1 MDLGEGGDSL
11 TSSGGLNGL
20 KPCLDL
26 SGRVSSGELWEEG
39 KEGQGAFL

>member
-1 MDLGEGGDSL
+1 MDPGEGGNSL
-11 TSSGGLNGL
+11 KSSDGLKGL